1 MPEPDPLPHPPP
13 AQVQWIE
20 PGLRC
25 VLAPNPSPMT
35 HWGTNTFLIGQGA
48 VAVIDPGP
56 ALPAHQA
63 AILAALRPGE
73 RISHIFVTHAH
84 LDHSQG
90 ARALSQATGAPVLG
104 YGAAL
109 AGRSPLMR
117 RLASEGLL
125 DGGEGLDRDFQPDIV
140 LRDEDTIESPEWALT
155 ALHTPG
161 HFAGHLSFRMGS
173 RIFCGDVVMGWS
185 STLISPPD
193 GDLADY
199 FRSLS
204 RLDALGAEA
213 LRPAHGDAV
222 REPGARLAE
231 LAAHRRERTAQ
242 ILAALRE
249 NPGTAEAL
257 ARRIYDV
264 GPALIPAATRN
275 VLAHLIALSEL
286 GAVAPTGPIAVNAV
300 FSAT

>member
-1 MPEPDPLPHPPP
+1 MTS
-13 AQVQWIE
+13 AMKA
-20 PGLRC
+20 LR
-25 VLAPNPSPMT
+25 VITADNPSPLT
-35 HWGTNTFLIGQGA
+35 GRGTNTFLLGRGRI
-48 VAVIDPGP
+48 AVIDPGP
-56 ALPAHQA
+56 DLPAHR
-63 AILAALRPGE
+63 AALMAAAGNG

-84 LDHSQG
+84 LDHSGG
-90 ARALSQATGAPVLG
+90 ARALSRETGAPILG
-104 YGAAL
+104 FGPAESGRSAVMQRLARDGAL
-109 AGRSPLMR
+109 A
-117 RLASEGLL
+117 
-125 DGGEGLDRDFQPDIV
+125 GGEGLDRDFTPDIQ
-140 LRDEDTIESPEWALT
+140 LADGTATEDDEWSLT

-161 HFAGHLSFRMGS
+161 HFAGHLSFQQDRTV
-173 RIFCGDVVMGWS
+173 FCGDVVMGWS

-204 RLDALGAEA
+204 RLEA
-213 LRPAHGDAV
+213 LEAKTLLPAHGDAILD
-222 REPGARLAE
+222 PAARLSE

-249 NPGTAEAL
+249 KPGTAEAL

-264 GPALIPAATRN
+264 PPALIPVATRN

-300 FSAT
+300 FSVA